1 MRRFFVLHKIPKYV
15 FSTFAQILKKMEN
28 ISLKIEKTTSDTILK
43 YTANSILTSGSH
55 QFNNIDEAK
64 NSPLAQQLFHL
75 PFVKRVLFSANFI
88 ALERFS
94 IIEWSDVQEEVK
106 EQIENFLNNGG
117 VLISQENTQKKVPV
131 EVYAEVTPN
140 PAVLKFVANKKLVA
154 TDFEFKNIEE
164 AKDSPLATELYN
176 FPFVKE
182 IFISENYVSITKFD
196 IVEWSDVTIEIR
208 SFIKQYIADG
218 KTIAI
223 QTEATKTSQNV
234 LNTNQDLDDVSKQI
248 ISILDEYIKPAVA
261 ADGGNILFQ
270 SYEKDTQIV
279 NVILQGACS
288 GCPSSTIT
296 LKNGI
301 ENMLK
306 QLIPG
311 KIEGV
316 VAVNY

>member
-1 MRRFFVLHKIPKYV
+1 ME
-15 FSTFAQILKKMEN
+15 TILFN
-28 ISLKIEKTTSDTILK
+28 IEKTTTDTILK
-43 YTANSILTSGSH
+43 FSTNSVLTSGSH

-64 NSPLAQQLFHL
+64 NAPLAQQLFHL

-88 ALERFS
+88 AIERFD
-94 IIEWSDVQEEVK
+94 IVQWSDVQEEVK
-106 EQIENFLNNGG
+106 EQLENYLNNGG
-117 VLISQENTQKKVPV
+117 VLVTQETTQKKVPV

-154 TDFEFKNIEE
+154 SDFEFKNIEE
-164 AKDSPLATELYN
+164 AQNSPLAIELYN

-196 IVEWSDVTIEIR
+196 VVEWSDVTIDLR
-208 SFIKQYIADG
+208 SFIKQFIADR
-218 KTIAI
+218 KTIVNK
-223 QTEATKTSQNV
+223 TEKEITQQITENV
-234 LNTNQDLDDVSKQI
+234 TTDLDDVSKQI

-261 ADGGNILFQ
+261 ADGGNILFN
-270 SYEKDTQIV
+270 SYETDTQIV

-311 KIEGV
+311 KIAGV

>member
-1 MRRFFVLHKIPKYV
+1 
-15 FSTFAQILKKMEN
+15 MEN
-28 ISLKIEKTTSDTILK
+28 ISFKIEKTTTDTIIK
-43 YTANSILTSGSH
+43 FTANNILISGSH

-75 PFVKRVLFSANFI
+75 PFVKRVLFSTNFI
-88 ALERFS
+88 ALERYS
-94 IIEWSDVQEEVK
+94 IVEWNDVQDEVK
-106 EQIENFLNNGG
+106 DQIENYLNNGG
-117 VLISQENTQKKVPV
+117 VIVSDENTQKKIPV

-140 PAVLKFVANKKLVA
+140 PAVLKFVSNKKLVA
-154 TDFEFKNIEE
+154 SDFEFKNIEE
-164 AKDSPLATELYN
+164 AIDSPLATDLYK

-182 IFISENYVSITKFD
+182 IYISENYVSITKFN
-196 IVEWSDVTIEIR
+196 IVEWSDVTVEIR
-208 SFIKQYIADG
+208 SFIKQFIADG
-218 KTIAI
+218 NAIVNATETPKTN
-223 QTEATKTSQNV
+223 ESNNV
-234 LNTNQDLDDVSKQI
+234 SVTNTDLDDISKQI
-248 ISILDEYIKPAVA
+248 IGILDEYIRPAVA
-261 ADGGNILFQ
+261 ADGGNIAFD
-270 SYEKDTQIV
+270 SYNPETQVV

-311 KIEGV
+311 KIEEV

>member
-1 MRRFFVLHKIPKYV
+1 ME
-15 FSTFAQILKKMEN
+15 QI
-28 ISLKIEKTTSDTILK
+28 SFKIEKTTNDSIIKFT
-43 YTANSILTSGSH
+43 TNGILTRGSY
-55 QFNNIDEAK
+55 QFNNIDETK
-64 NSPLAQQLFHL
+64 NSQLAQQLFHL

-88 ALERFS
+88 AIERYS
-94 IIEWSDVQEEVK
+94 IVEWSDVQEEVK
-106 EQIENFLNNGG
+106 EQLENYLNSGG
-117 VLISQENTQKKVPV
+117 VLVTEESEQKRVPV

-154 TDFEFKNIEE
+154 VDFEFKNVEE
-164 AKDSPLATELYN
+164 ASNSDLAIALYK

-182 IFISENYVSITKFD
+182 IYISENYVSITKND
-196 IVEWSDVTIEIR
+196 TVEWGDVTVEVR
-208 SFIKQYIADG
+208 SFIKEFIASG

-223 QTEATKTSQNV
+223 ATETKAKTEATVVNEA
-234 LNTNQDLDDVSKQI
+234 DLDEVSLQI
-248 ISILDEYIKPAVA
+248 ISILDEYIRPAVA

-270 SYEKDTQIV
+270 SYEQDSQIV

-306 QLIPG
+306 QMIPG
-311 KIEGV
+311 KIGAV

>member
-1 MRRFFVLHKIPKYV
+1 MDG
-15 FSTFAQILKKMEN
+15 
-28 ISLKIEKTTSDTILK
+28 ISLKIETTRTDTILK
-43 YTANSILTSGSH
+43 FTANNVLTSGSH

-94 IIEWSDVQEEVK
+94 IVEWSDVQDEVK
-106 EQIENFLNNGG
+106 EQLENYLNSGDPIVIEDH
-117 VLISQENTQKKVPV
+117 IQKKVPV
-131 EVYAEVTPN
+131 EVYSEVTPN
-140 PAVLKFVANKKLVA
+140 PSVLKFVANKKLVDV
-154 TDFEFKNIEE
+154 DFEFKNIDE
-164 AKDSPLATELYN
+164 AKDSPLAIELYN

-182 IFISENYVSITKFD
+182 IFISENYVSITKSD
-196 IVEWSDVTIEIR
+196 VVEWSDITVEIR
-208 SFIKQYIADG
+208 SFIKEFIANG

-223 QTEATKTSQNV
+223 VSENSIQPTKETYNPE
-234 LNTNQDLDDVSKQI
+234 DLDEVSQQI

-261 ADGGNILFQ
+261 ADGGNILFN
-270 SYEKDTQIV
+270 SYDVETKIV
-279 NVILQGACS
+279 NVVLQGACS
-288 GCPSSTIT
+288 GCPSSTVT

-311 KIEGV
+311 KIESV

>member
-1 MRRFFVLHKIPKYV
+1 ME
-15 FSTFAQILKKMEN
+15 QIT
-28 ISLKIEKTTSDTILK
+28 LKIDKTTTDTIIK
-43 YTANSILTSGSH
+43 FTANTVLISGSY

-75 PFVKRVLFSANFI
+75 PFVKRVFISANFI
-88 ALERFS
+88 AVERFN

-106 EQIENFLNNGG
+106 EQIEIYLNNPG
-117 VLISQENTQKKVPV
+117 VLVLEEKETQKKVPV

-140 PAVLKFVANKKLVA
+140 PSVLKFVANKKLVES
-154 TDFEFKNIEE
+154 DLEFKNIEQ
-164 AKDSPLATELYN
+164 AKDSPLATELFN
-176 FPFVKE
+176 FSFVKE
-182 IFISENYVSITKFD
+182 VFISENYVSVTKFD
-196 IVEWSDVTIEIR
+196 VVEWSEITNEVR
-208 SFIKQYIADG
+208 SFIKEFIADG
-218 KTIAI
+218 KTIINTTA
-223 QTEATKTSQNV
+223 QQQQNTQSTV
-234 LNTNQDLDDVSKQI
+234 ETPTNLDEISKQI

-261 ADGGNILFQ
+261 ADGGNIAFQ
-270 SYEKDTQIV
+270 SYETTTQTV

-311 KIEGV
+311 KIGQV
-316 VAVNY
+316 VAINQ